1 MIKKLELDL
10 LVDIILLKMEFG
22 HVQISAPKI
31 GTRMSKT
38 ACINPWQLYQFI
50 RAVIKGFK
58 LSVVMI
64 KGPRVKILARKA
76 INDEDFVEIK
86 EIRINMWITL

>member
-1 MIKKLELDL
+1 MIKKLELHL

-22 HVQISAPKI
+22 HVQISARI

-64 KGPRVKILARKA
+64 KGPRVKILARKE